1 MAKSKNI
8 AVSPNEETHEVKRRG
23 QIAQIWFRFRKN
35 KMAFA
40 GLIIF
45 GLLVLVA
52 ATAPLYLNFERD
64 VIQQNIMDRFQGPS
78 AEHIFGTDQ
87 FGRDIFKRVLWGARV
102 SMSVGIGVVLVSLG
116 GGAILGSISGYF
128 GGMLDNVIMRICD
141 MFLAIPGTLLAIALV
156 SAFGNSIPNLM
167 LALGI
172 STMPKMSRIVRS
184 SVLTLKNQ
192 EFIEA
197 ARSCGTSNARIII
210 RHILPNAIGPI
221 IVEGTLSVARS
232 IISVASMSFIGL
244 GIQPPN
250 PEWGAM
256 LSEAKTQ
263 MINYPYLVYAPGIS
277 IVLTVMSLTLIG
289 DGLRDALDP
298 KMKN

>member
-1 MAKSKNI
+1 MTKTAKQVNEHNDETVSK
-8 AVSPNEETHEVKRRG
+8 HRG
-23 QIAQIWFRFRKN
+23 QLASIWFRFCKN
-35 KMAFA
+35 KLALA

-45 GLLVLVA
+45 SLLVLA
-52 ATAPLYLNFERD
+52 ALTAPLYLNYDRDIISQSIMER
-64 VIQQNIMDRFQGPS
+64 FKGPS
-78 AEHIFGTDQ
+78 AEHLFGTDQ
-87 FGRDIFKRVLWGARV
+87 FGRDIFKRILWGARV
-102 SMSVGIGVVLVSLG
+102 SMSVGIGVVLISLG

-128 GGMLDNVIMRICD
+128 GGALDNIIMRICD

-172 STMPKMSRIVRS
+172 STLPKMSRIVRS

-197 ARSCGTSNARIII
+197 ARSCGTSNARIIA

-263 MINYPYLVYAPGIS
+263 MINYPYLVYAPGIA

>member
-1 MAKSKNI
+1 MSKSVELKKDD
-8 AVSPNEETHEVKRRG
+8 EFKKHRG

-35 KMAFA
+35 KMAFM

-45 GLLVLVA
+45 SALVLIAV
-52 ATAPLYLNFERD
+52 TAPLYLSYGDD
-64 VIQQNIMDRFQGPS
+64 VIRQSIMERFQSPS
-78 AEHIFGTDQ
+78 AEHPFGTDQ
-87 FGRDIFKRVLWGARV
+87 FGRDILNRVLWGARV
-102 SMSVGIGVVLVSLG
+102 SMSVGIGVVVVSLG
-116 GGAILGSISGYF
+116 GGAILGSIAGYF
-128 GGMLDNVIMRICD
+128 GGKLDNIIMRVCD

-197 ARSCGTSNARIII
+197 ARSCATSNARIIV

-256 LSEAKTQ
+256 LSEAKEQ
-263 MINYPYLVYAPGIS
+263 MINYPYLVYAPGIA
-277 IVLTVMSLTLIG
+277 IILTVMSLTLIG

>member
-1 MAKSKNI
+1 MSKKVKEKKI
-8 AVSPNEETHEVKRRG
+8 DAATGEVKRRG
-23 QIAQIWFRFRKN
+23 QLASIWFRFCKN
-35 KMAFA
+35 KMALA

-45 GLLVLVA
+45 LGLCVVA
-52 ATAPLYLNFERD
+52 FATPLFLSFEDD
-64 VIQQNIMDRFQGPS
+64 VITQHIMERFQGPS
-78 AEHIFGTDQ
+78 LQHFFGTDQ
-87 FGRDIFKRVLWGARV
+87 FGRDIFYRLLWGAKT
-102 SMSVGIGVVLVSLG
+102 SMFVGIGVVCISLG
-116 GGAILGSISGYF
+116 GGAIIGCISGYYE
-128 GGMLDNVIMRICD
+128 GSLADNLLMRFCD

-184 SVLTLKNQ
+184 SVLSLKNQ
-192 EFIEA
+192 EFVEA
-197 ARSCGTSNARIII
+197 AISCGTSDARILY
-210 RHILPNAIGPI
+210 RHIFPNAVGPV

-256 LSEAKTQ
+256 LSDAKTQ
-263 MINYPYLVYAPGIS
+263 MINYPYLVLAPGLA
-277 IVLTVMSLTLIG
+277 IVLTVMSLTLVG

>member
-1 MAKSKNI
+1 
-8 AVSPNEETHEVKRRG
+8 
-23 QIAQIWFRFRKN
+23 
-35 KMAFA
+35 
-40 GLIIF
+40 
-45 GLLVLVA
+45 
-52 ATAPLYLNFERD
+52 
-64 VIQQNIMDRFQGPS
+64 
-78 AEHIFGTDQ
+78 
-87 FGRDIFKRVLWGARV
+87 
-102 SMSVGIGVVLVSLG
+102 
-116 GGAILGSISGYF
+116 
-128 GGMLDNVIMRICD
+128 MLDNVIMRICD

>member
-1 MAKSKNI
+1 MSKSVELKKDD
-8 AVSPNEETHEVKRRG
+8 EFKKHRG

-35 KMAFA
+35 KMAFM

-45 GLLVLVA
+45 SALVLIAV
-52 ATAPLYLNFERD
+52 TAPLYLSYGDD
-64 VIQQNIMDRFQGPS
+64 VIRQSIMERFQSPS
-78 AEHIFGTDQ
+78 AEHPFGTDQ
-87 FGRDIFKRVLWGARV
+87 FGRDILNRVLWGARV
-102 SMSVGIGVVLVSLG
+102 SMSVGIGVVVVSLG
-116 GGAILGSISGYF
+116 GGAILGSIAGYF
-128 GGMLDNVIMRICD
+128 GGKLDNIIMRVCD

-172 STMPKMSRIVRS
+172 STMPKMSRIFRS

-197 ARSCGTSNARIII
+197 ARSCATSNARIIV

-256 LSEAKTQ
+256 LSEAKEQ
-263 MINYPYLVYAPGIS
+263 MINYPYLVYAPGIA
-277 IVLTVMSLTLIG
+277 IILTVMSLTLIG

>member
-1 MAKSKNI
+1 MSKSVELKKDD
-8 AVSPNEETHEVKRRG
+8 EFKKRRG

-35 KMAFA
+35 KMAFM

-45 GLLVLVA
+45 SALVLIAV
-52 ATAPLYLNFERD
+52 TAPLYLSYGDD
-64 VIQQNIMDRFQGPS
+64 VIRQSIMERFQSPS
-78 AEHIFGTDQ
+78 AEHPFGTDQ
-87 FGRDIFKRVLWGARV
+87 FGRDILNRVLWGARV
-102 SMSVGIGVVLVSLG
+102 SMSVGIGVVVVSLG
-116 GGAILGSISGYF
+116 GGAILGSIAGYF
-128 GGMLDNVIMRICD
+128 GGKLDNIIMRVCD

-197 ARSCGTSNARIII
+197 ARSCATSNARIIV

-256 LSEAKTQ
+256 LSEAKEQ
-263 MINYPYLVYAPGIS
+263 MINYPYLVYAPGIA
-277 IVLTVMSLTLIG
+277 IILTVMSLTLIG

>member
-102 SMSVGIGVVLVSLG
+102 SMSVGIGVVVVSLG

-141 MFLAIPGTLLAIALV
+141 MFLAIPGTLPP
-156 SAFGNSIPNLM
+156 FG
-167 LALGI
+167 
-172 STMPKMSRIVRS
+172 
-184 SVLTLKNQ
+184 LTN
-192 EFIEA
+192 
-197 ARSCGTSNARIII
+197 R
-210 RHILPNAIGPI
+210 P
-221 IVEGTLSVARS
+221 
-232 IISVASMSFIGL
+232 
-244 GIQPPN
+244 
-250 PEWGAM
+250 
-256 LSEAKTQ
+256 
-263 MINYPYLVYAPGIS
+263 
-277 IVLTVMSLTLIG
+277 
-289 DGLRDALDP
+289 
-298 KMKN
+298 

>member
-1 MAKSKNI
+1 MAEVKTAKKIDES
-8 AVSPNEETHEVKRRG
+8 TGEVKRRG
-23 QIAQIWFRFRKN
+23 QLASIWFRFCKN
-35 KMAFA
+35 KMALL

-45 GLLVLVA
+45 LTMCVIAFV
-52 ATAPLYLNFERD
+52 APLILDFDKDIITQSVME
-64 VIQQNIMDRFQGPS
+64 RFQGPS
-78 AEHIFGTDQ
+78 VQHIFGTDQ
-87 FGRDIFKRVLWGARV
+87 FGRDIFKRLLWGART
-102 SMSVGIGVVLVSLG
+102 SMFVGIGVVCISLG
-116 GGAILGSISGYF
+116 GGAIIGCITGYYEGSVI
-128 GGMLDNVIMRICD
+128 DNVLMRFCD

-184 SVLTLKNQ
+184 SVLSLKNQ
-192 EFIEA
+192 EFVEA
-197 ARSCGTSNARIII
+197 AISCGTSDARIMY
-210 RHILPNAIGPI
+210 RHILPNAVGPM

-263 MINYPYLVYAPGIS
+263 MINYPYLVYAPGLA
-277 IVLTVMSLTLIG
+277 IVLTVMALTLIG

>member
-1 MAKSKNI
+1 MAKSRNI

-35 KMAFA
+35 KMAFT

-45 GLLVLVA
+45 ALLVLVA

-102 SMSVGIGVVLVSLG
+102 SMSVGIGVVVVSLG

>member
-1 MAKSKNI
+1 MAEVKTAKKIDES
-8 AVSPNEETHEVKRRG
+8 TGEVKRRG
-23 QIAQIWFRFRKN
+23 QLASIWFRFCKN
-35 KMAFA
+35 KMALL

-45 GLLVLVA
+45 LTMCAIAFV
-52 ATAPLYLNFERD
+52 APLILDFDKDIITQSVME
-64 VIQQNIMDRFQGPS
+64 RFQGPS
-78 AEHIFGTDQ
+78 VQHIFGTDQ
-87 FGRDIFKRVLWGARV
+87 FGRDIFKRLLWGART
-102 SMSVGIGVVLVSLG
+102 SMFVGIGVVCISLG
-116 GGAILGSISGYF
+116 GCITGYYEGSLI
-128 GGMLDNVIMRICD
+128 DNVLMRFCD

-184 SVLTLKNQ
+184 SVLSLKNQ
-192 EFIEA
+192 EFVEA
-197 ARSCGTSNARIII
+197 AISCGTSDARIMY
-210 RHILPNAIGPI
+210 RHILPNAVGPM

-263 MINYPYLVYAPGIS
+263 MINYPYLVYAPGLA
-277 IVLTVMSLTLIG
+277 IVLTVMALTLIG